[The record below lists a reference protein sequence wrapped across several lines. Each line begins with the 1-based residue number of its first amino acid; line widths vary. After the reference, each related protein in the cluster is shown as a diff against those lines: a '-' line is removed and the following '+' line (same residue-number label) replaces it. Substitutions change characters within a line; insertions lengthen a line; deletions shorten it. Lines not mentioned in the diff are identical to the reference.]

1 MVTFDKFDLKEEL
14 KLRNR
19 KTFGMIPLYLKPDN
33 NWVSIPIMMAIGKE
47 EGPVIL
53 MDACTHGDEY
63 EGAEAIIRVF
73 DNLDPENMKG
83 SFIGVPAVNLGAFSQ
98 MRRYC
103 DYDFVPVDLNRSYP
117 GNPTGTVTLSVGNY
131 YLENIVKKVDAVV
144 TTHGGGNYLCLE
156 PVTLYQNYGDEI
168 SRKSKEM
175 AKAMGYR
182 ALWQNNVCIP
192 SNGIFDEISYTVG
205 VPAVTAEIGGQ
216 SVRTVE
222 KRRANIEKT
231 IKGMLNVLR
240 LWKVIDGEA
249 EVFDGQY
256 HIEMEYLYI
265 NNGGFCNPQI
275 PVGEKALKGETLAI
289 ITNIFGEE
297 VDRLTAPFDGIVMGY
312 WAYSVC
318 QPKSWV
324 YMLGREIKE

>member
-1 MVTFDKFDLKEEL
+1 MQSFINFDLEKEL
-14 KLRNR
+14 KERNR
-19 KTFGMIPLYLKPDN
+19 KVCGMIQLYLKPDN
-33 NWVSIPIMMAIGKE
+33 SWVSIPVMMVIGKE
-47 EGPVIL
+47 EGPAIL
-53 MDACTHGDEY
+53 MDAGTHGDEY
-63 EGAEAIIRVF
+63 EGAEAIIKVY
-73 DNLDPENMKG
+73 DCLDPETMSG
-83 SFIGVPAVNLGAFSQ
+83 AFIGVPAVNLGAFAQ

-131 YLENIVKKVDAVV
+131 YLENIVKKIDAVV
-144 TTHGGGNYLCLE
+144 TMHGGGNYLCLE

-175 AKAMGYR
+175 AKAMGYK

-192 SNGIFDEISYTVG
+192 ANGIFDEISYTCG

-222 KRRANIEKT
+222 QRRKNIDAT
-231 IKGMLNVLR
+231 VKGMINVLK
-240 LWKVIDGEA
+240 LWKVIEGEV
-249 EVFDGQY
+249 ETFDDQY

-265 NNGGFCNPQI
+265 ENGGICNPQFA
-275 PVGEKALKGETLAI
+275 VGERASEGDTLAI

-297 VDRLTAPFDGIVMGY
+297 VDRLKAPFDGIVMGY

-324 YMLGREIKE
+324 YMLGRDTEE